1 MWQLS
6 IDRRSVQMQLPG
18 LPVDCLPQPLTVKI
32 DFDAGTIDQV
42 IGRLTVLRAQML
54 PAQPEPAN

>member
-1 MWQLS
+1 
-6 IDRRSVQMQLPG
+6 MQLPG